1 MRRTILSV
9 GSILILTILA
19 ASVADVPAAAQ
30 AAEKVLHSF
39 MGGTDGIWPFSG
51 VVFDSA
57 GHLYGTACNGG
68 TYGNGVVYQMAQKSG
83 GEWSEHIIHTF
94 NATLGDG
101 GCPSSSLIVDKSG
114 NVYGTAPG
122 GGKYHAG
129 VVFELIPPTTGSGW
143 GYRILHNFS
152 NNGEDGEIPF
162 GGLVMDSTG
171 NLYGTTQSGPNNFF
185 GTVFELSPTAG
196 GAWKETIL
204 YGFPINSSG
213 FMVDG
218 AEPQGSLVFDAA
230 GNLYGATNGGGAYG
244 FGTVFE
250 LSPSGSGTWTETL
263 LHSFLNTFS
272 SDIWTLQG
280 SVVFDNAGNL
290 YGCTEA
296 GGIDN
301 DGGIF
306 ELSPAGDGTWTE
318 TILHTFTGGTNHSK
332 DGAVCNWETP
342 VFDSAGNLYGV
353 TSYGGANGAGTV
365 WKLTPQSG
373 GTWAYSTIYSFK
385 FTNGDG
391 VNPVSTMAFDSHGNL
406 YGTTLSGGPLGDSG
420 YGTVFVVKP

>member
-1 MRRTILSV
+1 MRRTTLSIGAIV
-9 GSILILTILA
+9 ILTVFVASLA
-19 ASVADVPAAAQ
+19 SVPAAAQ

-39 MGGTDGIWPFSG
+39 TGGTDGVAPYGG
-51 VVFDSA
+51 VVFDSV
-57 GHLYGTACNGG
+57 GHLYGTTCQGG
-68 TYGNGVVYQMAQKSG
+68 SYGNGVVYQMARKSG
-83 GEWSEHIIHTF
+83 GMWSEHIIHTF
-94 NATLGDG
+94 NAVAGDG
-101 GCPSSSLIVDKSG
+101 NCPSSSLIIDKSG
-114 NVYGTAPG
+114 NLYGTAPG
-122 GGKYHAG
+122 GGRYNSG
-129 VVFELIPPTTGSGW
+129 VVFELIPPAAGSGW
-143 GYRILHNFS
+143 GYRVLHNFS
-152 NNGEDGEIPF
+152 NNGDDGQSPF
-162 GGLVMDSTG
+162 GGLVMDSAG
-171 NLYGTTQSGPNNFF
+171 NLYGTTQLGPDKSF
-185 GTVFELSPTAG
+185 GTVFELSPFAG
-196 GAWKETIL
+196 GSWRETIL
-204 YGFPINSSG
+204 YTFPINSSG

-218 AEPQGSLVFDAA
+218 AEPQGSLIFDAA

-250 LSPSGSGTWTETL
+250 LSGGIRPWTETV

-280 SVVFDNAGNL
+280 GVVFDKSGNL

-296 GGIDN
+296 GGTDN

-318 TILHTFTGGTNHSK
+318 TILHTFTGGTNGSK
-332 DGAVCNWETP
+332 DGGVCNWETP

-365 WKLTPQSG
+365 WKLTPQSD
-373 GTWAYSTIYSFK
+373 GTWAYKTVYSFK

-391 VNPVSTMAFDSHGNL
+391 VNPVSTMAFDSLGNL
-406 YGTTLSGGPLGDSG
+406 YGSTLSGGPGGDSG